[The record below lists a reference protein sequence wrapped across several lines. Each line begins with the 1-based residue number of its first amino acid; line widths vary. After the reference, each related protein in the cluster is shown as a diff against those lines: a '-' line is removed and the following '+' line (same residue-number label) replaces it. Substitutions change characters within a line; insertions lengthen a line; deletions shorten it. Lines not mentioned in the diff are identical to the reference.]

1 MNALEFYTT
10 IKNGRIEVPRE
21 YLRKLTSRVRVILL
35 MDESIQ
41 LGENIIDELLANPI
55 KVQGFRPLTREEVYA
70 R

>member
-21 YLRKLTSRVRVILL
+21 FLRKLTSRVRVILL